1 MISAVIFG
9 GKFEMSESTLTEPA
23 TIELII
29 STSVKFLTHLSNTF
43 NEKNKLKKP

>member
-1 MISAVIFG
+1 
-9 GKFEMSESTLTEPA
+9 MSESTLTEPA

-43 NEKNKLKKP
+43 NEKNKLKNLKKRHISVIKKI